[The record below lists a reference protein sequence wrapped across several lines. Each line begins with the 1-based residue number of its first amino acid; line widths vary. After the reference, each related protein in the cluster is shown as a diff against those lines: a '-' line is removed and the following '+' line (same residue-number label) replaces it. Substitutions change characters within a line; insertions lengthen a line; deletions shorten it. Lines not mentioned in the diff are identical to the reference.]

1 MQLSLTNYQSWSSAQ
16 LKVEGLTVVVGP
28 SNLGKSALGRAFK
41 GLVRNDILPDH
52 IKLGTEGV
60 VVSAIIAGQ
69 TVTAKR
75 GAKAKDST
83 VYDVDGAEFAKLGGD
98 IPQAVKDMAFGPVE
112 VNGVTI
118 DPVFAGQFDGQFL
131 LGNSPAELNSVLNA
145 FASTEKL
152 DKGRRELA
160 KRTTDTNATA
170 KALLPQIS
178 ALEEQS
184 NSLET
189 TLAAAEESHAQA
201 LAAAK
206 EVTRLDKAVAAAG
219 ALLDALEKLRT
230 LQHQIIGLSTLLAA
244 RDEAIK
250 LYKGTARCITAFI
263 SQEAATTGK
272 EQGKSIT
279 LALAYLPPAT
289 DIFHAA
295 KALRNYLTARE
306 VGVKATQQAV
316 DITMALDNLP
326 AATAAYLQAQG
337 LHNYLGYRSAALQAD
352 LRVKAL
358 DDVDT
363 QLKPCLVTYKALV
376 RIKALREADP
386 AKHRALAQQV
396 QDLPLDEPK
405 KFLQAGII
413 LKKLVALVQTAEG
426 TTDNLMTLGLDMA
439 SLDKEAAQ
447 ITAQIET
454 AREAGTI
461 VTCPKCS
468 HEFSPAHAH

>member
-1 MQLSLTNYQSWSSAQ
+1 MDLSLTNYQSWSSAQ

-60 VVSAIIAGQ
+60 VVSAIISGQ

-131 LGNSPAELNSVLNA
+131 LGNSPAELNAVLNA

-160 KRTTDTNATA
+160 KRTTETNATA

-184 NSLET
+184 HSLET
-189 TLAAAEESHAQA
+189 ILAAAEESHTQA

-219 ALLDALEKLRT
+219 TLLDALEKLRD

-250 LYKGTARCITAFI
+250 LYKGTARCIIAFT
-263 SQEAATTGK
+263 SQEAATTGR

-279 LALAYLPPAT
+279 LALAHLQPAT
-289 DIFHAA
+289 DAFQAA
-295 KALRNYLTARE
+295 KALATTVSAKQARE
-306 VGVKATQQAV
+306 TAADLVEHV
-316 DITMALDNLP
+316 DSALDCLP
-326 AATAAYLQAQG
+326 DAWGALLHAST
-337 LHNYLGYRSAALQAD
+337 LHNLLGYRSAALQAS
-352 LRVKAL
+352 LRVSAL
-358 DDVDT
+358 DDVDA

-376 RIKALREADP
+376 RIKALRESDP
-386 AKHRALAQQV
+386 AKPRALAQQV

-413 LKKLVALVQTAEG
+413 LQKLLDLGQTAEG
-426 TTDNLMTLGLDMA
+426 TTDNLMTLNHDLI
-439 SLDKEAAQ
+439 SLNKEADQ
-447 ITAQIET
+447 ITTQIEK
-454 AREAGTI
+454 AREAGTV

-468 HEFSPAHAH
+468 HEFSTAHAH